1 VADKQTNQPAELDVV
16 DSWLQEFEGEY
27 VKSFAWTL
35 ELLDRITFN
44 LAPDLL
50 VGLNCNID
58 VDKIIHK
65 ISNLTEDELELRY
78 NTPERKITITSFQNK
93 SKNKFT
99 EWG

>member
-1 VADKQTNQPAELDVV
+1 M
-16 DSWLQEFEGEY
+16 
-27 VKSFAWTL
+27 KSFAWTL